1 MAEKRKLQTEIQQN
15 LKKVDE
21 GVELFDEIWEKVYS
35 ADNQTL
41 KEKFEA
47 DLKKEIKKLQR
58 LRDQIKTWLSSNEI
72 KDKNQL
78 TEARKLIEGKMEQF
92 KICERD
98 TKTKA
103 YSKEGLARNAQI
115 DPKEALREE
124 KRSWLNECLERL
136 HDLNNT
142 VEADKEKLTAGKA
155 KASKN
160 KDALEKLENKHQK
173 QKWHIAKIELIIK
186 LIDNEE
192 LDPSLIDGIKEGVEY
207 YLETAA
213 DDDGALGVEHE
224 FDIYEDLELDSYAV
238 SATTFEI
245 SPRGHTVSQDGEG
258 DPAAATAAVPVPVA
272 PAAAAPVI
280 PAPAVAAPE
289 PKAVPPPSTAAA
301 DKKSA
306 GPQPTAAQVLKGN
319 KAQPAAAEKET
330 TGSAAKVEPAA
341 AKQETS
347 PRQQAAKGNP
357 PPAANIP
364 KVPAA
369 NVVKGANEKAAS
381 SITAAQPVALAAAAA
396 AAPVTSAAKVQQSS
410 PALSAASVVSGNNGS
425 GSTPK
430 QPQQAAAVALPPPAA
445 ASLPAPAA
453 IPALGAFPAAAQP
466 PAGLAPPVAQQAPV
480 PVASLSS
487 TFAASVASNLP
498 PAHSVNVN
506 GLTSPASSL
515 PLATPPMGSLTAPAP
530 SVNPLTPE
538 MLVNL
543 QLLKQSVPYMPD
555 EFQYI
560 PRNPYAHAHPMFPTT
575 PICNTNTD
583 HALLIEKLP
592 LDTMFFAFYFQQG
605 SYQQVLAAKKLKKHS
620 WRFHKKYAT
629 WFQRHSDPKIAT
641 QEFEEG
647 TYVYFD
653 YESGKCFSCVYFY
666 RHLSH
671 IRFTLFRM
679 ESKDQ
684 VGVQV
689 RVRFS

>member
-1 MAEKRKLQTEIQQN
+1 MADKRKLQTEIQQN

-58 LRDQIKTWLSSNEI
+58 LRDQIKTWISSNEI

-78 TEARKLIEGKMEQF
+78 TEARKLIESKMEQF

-103 YSKEGLARNAQI
+103 YSKEGLARIAQV

-136 HDLNNT
+136 HDLINT
-142 VEADKEKLTAGKA
+142 VEADKEKLTTGKA

-160 KDALEKLENKHQK
+160 KDALEKLENKLQK

-207 YLETAA
+207 YLETAP

-224 FDIYEDLELDSYAV
+224 FDIYEDLELDSFAV
-238 SATTFEI
+238 STTFEI
-245 SPRGHTVSQDGEG
+245 SPRGHSISQDGEDSG
-258 DPAAATAAVPVPVA
+258 APPATTTVASVPVVAAPVAAPEAKAVA
-272 PAAAAPVI
+272 PAAAA
-280 PAPAVAAPE
+280 E
-289 PKAVPPPSTAAA
+289 
-301 DKKSA
+301 KKS
-306 GPQPTAAQVLKGN
+306 GPQPTAAQLLKGS
-319 KAQPAAAEKET
+319 KQAEKDT
-330 TGSAAKVEPAA
+330 TLSAAKAESADSKQA

-347 PRQQAAKGNP
+347 PRQQGAKGNP
-357 PPAANIP
+357 PPAAAASVP
-364 KVPAA
+364 KVPVA
-369 NVVKGANEKAAS
+369 NVLKTVNDKAVPS
-381 SITAAQPVALAAAAA
+381 TSAAQLAAASAGA
-396 AAPVTSAAKVQQSS
+396 TAAKVQQSS
-410 PALSAASVVSGNNGS
+410 PALSAALVSGHG
-425 GSTPK
+425 GVSTPK
-430 QPQQAAAVALPPPAA
+430 QPQQAPVVALPPSAV

-453 IPALGAFPAAAQP
+453 IPPMGP
-466 PAGLAPPVAQQAPV
+466 PAGLAPPTAVQQQAPSV

-487 TFAASVASNLP
+487 SFAASVASNLP
-498 PAHSVNVN
+498 SAQSTNVN
-506 GLTSPASSL
+506 GLTSPASSI
-515 PLATPPMGSLTAPAP
+515 PLATPPMGALTAPIP

-538 MLVNL
+538 MIANL
-543 QLLKQSVPYMPD
+543 QLLKQSAPYMPD

-653 YESGKCFSCVYFY
+653 YESGWSQRIKSEFKFEYAF
-666 RHLSH
+666 LEDE
-671 IRFTLFRM
+671 I
-679 ESKDQ
+679 
-684 VGVQV
+684 
-689 RVRFS
+689 